1 MPKLLTIEKLQTGA
15 RHFVVLDFGQSVRL
29 TDIFIPT
36 CLDLSSLVIDI
47 WVDGEEKDLSR
58 ITVSTDIGS
67 KPLLLTDLLPP
78 LTCRYLKV
86 NIVFLPTEN
95 LCRPITFYKF
105 FFPRKIF
112 WSGNG
117 PLA

>member
-1 MPKLLTIEKLQTGA
+1 MLSNVFFIQLPVPKFLSIEKLQTGA

-36 CLDLSSLVIDI
+36 CSNLSSLVIDI
-47 WVDGEEKDLSR
+47 WEDSEEKDLSR
-58 ITVSTDIGS
+58 VTVSTDIGS

-86 NIVFLPTEN
+86 RTVT
-95 LCRPITFYKF
+95 
-105 FFPRKIF
+105 
-112 WSGNG
+112 
-117 PLA
+117 

>member
-86 NIVFLPTEN
+86 NIVLFPAEN

-112 WSGNG
+112 
-117 PLA
+117 